1 MGGVINLPVHGD
13 HLIVIIDSGHNA
25 VGLRTGPDQ
34 LLPQG
39 ELLDVPHQ
47 DAPVMASVGAPV
59 IIEIEDIGVLAVP
72 FRMASVV
79 RIPEEPYHS
88 CCRKNPK
95 SKPDQPGRQWKLLL
109 HGAVVFFEAALYP
122 VPFLP
127 KAPKEGRPVGQN
139 RYQQHQAEGL
149 SGPVLLTELQQRSAP
164 EARIGIGI
172 RQGQGLCDQ
181 HGQEES
187 RQYQEIPHE
196 ASCILPGI
204 EGKEAKEGQNAQHRI
219 VRLSRDHGRE
229 EHHHGC
235 AVKQS
240 PKD

>member
-1 MGGVINLPVHGD
+1 MGGVVNLPVHGD

-39 ELLDVPHQ
+39 EFLDVPHQ

-59 IIEIEDIGVLAVP
+59 VIKIEDIGVLAVP
-72 FRMASVV
+72 FRMPSVV
-79 RIPEEPYHS
+79 CVPEEPYHS
-88 CCRKNPK
+88 RCRKDSK
-95 SKPDQPGRQWKLLL
+95 SKPDQPGHQWKLLL

-122 VPFLP
+122 VPLLP
-127 KAPKEGRPVGQN
+127 KAPKEDRPVGQDC
-139 RYQQHQAEGL
+139 YQQHQAEGL
-149 SGPVLLTELQQRSAP
+149 SCPVLLTELQQRSAP

-187 RQYQEIPHE
+187 CQYQKIPHK

-219 VRLSRDHGRE
+219 VRLSRDHGCK
-229 EHHHGC
+229 EHHHGYT
-235 AVKQS
+235 VEQG
-240 PKD
+240 PQD